1 MYIKNKW
8 ELLPIYSITTSIT
21 LSPVLTPINFLQGC
35 CLVNSGTSLTL
46 NSCSTCCVYT
56 INLLLSLT
64 DFTDTITSF
73 LSNLDNN
80 VDSQKWFP
88 PAGVKRATAR
98 VVKKPYFEIG
108 SVVLN
113 DWQNDNT
120 ARVNPIMKLKQ
131 YGYVIYGQ
139 YTCLPAIDMFT
150 HSALESLNVRL
161 IANVVKKKIF
171 DVCLNLA
178 FEPNTSVLWLKFFA
192 QMDEFLR
199 YMQYNEGVYAYKIV
213 MDESTVT
220 TDDINHLRCPG
231 KVYIAPTRTAEF
243 FDIDFIIT
251 EAGALFNN

>member
-1 MYIKNKW
+1 MHFPWCWVSDPDVASNMLLMAPSYI
-8 ELLPIYSITTSIT
+8 
-21 LSPVLTPINFLQGC
+21 FL
-35 CLVNSGTSLTL
+35 
-46 NSCSTCCVYT
+46 YT
-56 INLLLSLT
+56 
-64 DFTDTITSF
+64 F

-98 VVKKPYFEIG
+98 VVKKPDFEIG
-108 SVVLN
+108 STLLN
-113 DWQNDNT
+113 IWQNDNT

-139 YTCLPAIDMFT
+139 YTCLPAIDMYT

-178 FEPNTSVLWLKFFA
+178 FEPNTSTLWLKFFS

-199 YMQYNEGVYAYKIV
+199 YMQYNEGLYAYKIV

-251 EAGALFNN
+251 EAGAQFNN